1 MQDIQNPGI
10 EESPTGKPFGL
21 LGALSLLA
29 MLALGLAVF
38 FLPLKSWLA
47 EGQSIKAYLAQ
58 FGIWAPAV
66 FVAAAAVLSAIGA
79 PRVLLCSLAG
89 MLFGVTFGL
98 VWSQLGTLFGAY
110 ATFIGVRAYGREPIL
125 RRYPQLDR
133 YSTLIHGRGY
143 LAVLLIRQLPMN
155 GFHNNLLLG
164 LTPVRHR
171 HFLVG
176 SLIGFLP
183 MGVTG
188 VLIGA
193 GVVQTDPTR
202 LIQYATAAIAAFL
215 LLGYLLKRLNAAAK
229 AGDRESPA
237 SSSAQLL

>member
-1 MQDIQNPGI
+1 MQHIQNPGLDNA
-10 EESPTGKPFGL
+10 PAGKPFGL
-21 LGALSLLA
+21 LGALSLLL

-47 EGQSIKAYLAQ
+47 EGQSIKAYIAQ

-66 FVAAAAVLSAIGA
+66 FAAAAGVLSAVGA
-79 PRVLLCSLAG
+79 PRVVLCSLAG
-89 MLFGVTFGL
+89 MLFGVAWGL
-98 VWSQLGTLFGAY
+98 AWSQVGTLLGAY
-110 ATFIGVRAYGREPIL
+110 ATFVGVRAFGREPIL

-133 YSTLIHGRGY
+133 YNAMVGGRGY

-164 LTPVRHR
+164 LSPVRHR
-171 HFLVG
+171 HFLLG
-176 SLIGFLP
+176 SLIGYLP

-202 LIQYATAAIAAFL
+202 LIQYATAGLVAFFL
-215 LLGYLLKRLNAAAK
+215 LGWAVKRLVFAARREE
-229 AGDRESPA
+229 AGGS
-237 SSSAQLL
+237 